1 MPFLPFSSK
10 VIARNEAISYRAQS
24 RNTSH
29 YSLLTNH
36 LHLERSRETSL
47 TIHHSL
53 ITNKMNYIKHLTG
66 FFNKISYE
74 TNLKPTHI
82 SLYLALFQCWNV
94 NRFKNPTGISRE
106 EIMKASKINSKATYH
121 KCMRELELLGFMIYN
136 PTFNPHSSSNII
148 MKNFSEE
155 VNGISKIPQP
165 THSKNEPVHNLT
177 KTKNEQVIEQV
188 NEQVY
193 IYNIKQTSKNI
204 LNNIKIDIK
213 KNSLNQP
220 VQNLNLLKIQKK
232 EMMEVLADDNR
243 QIISVLPDDNRQI
256 ITAFADT
263 AKKQIESAQQ
273 KEKSC
278 AKKEKA
284 IKLDLIFD
292 TTTANQ
298 TENSLHKIV
307 NSSMSSRAVS
317 IDEKPTLEM
326 VLEYFSIKES
336 SKTEANKFFNY
347 YSSIGWLIGGKT
359 KMKDWKAA
367 SRNWMLNSTKFATN
381 TSKSDY
387 SSQPKPMHL
396 HTATQ
401 KNYDEPL

>member
-1 MPFLPFSSK
+1 
-10 VIARNEAISYRAQS
+10 
-24 RNTSH
+24 
-29 YSLLTNH
+29 
-36 LHLERSRETSL
+36 
-47 TIHHSL
+47 
-53 ITNKMNYIKHLTG
+53 MNYIKHLTG

-74 TNLKPTHI
+74 TNLNPTHI

-121 KCMRELELLGFMIYN
+121 KCMKELELLGFMVYN
-136 PTFNPHSSSNII
+136 PTFNPHSCSNII
-148 MKNFSEE
+148 MTNFSEE
-155 VNGISKIPQP
+155 VKTNSKLAIP

-193 IYNIKQTSKNI
+193 IYNKKQTSKNI

-213 KNSLNQP
+213 KNSINQL
-220 VQNLNLLKIQKK
+220 VQNLNPLINPKEKK
-232 EMMEVLADDNR
+232 E
-243 QIISVLPDDNRQI
+243 
-256 ITAFADT
+256 
-263 AKKQIESAQQ
+263 

-278 AKKEKA
+278 VKKEKP
-284 IKLDLIFD
+284 IELDLIFD
-292 TTTANQ
+292 TITENQ

-307 NSSMSSRAVS
+307 TSSEV
-317 IDEKPTLEM
+317 EKPSLEM
-326 VLEYFSIKES
+326 ILEYFSFKES
-336 SKTEANKFFNY
+336 SLTEANKFFNY
-347 YSSIGWLIGGKT
+347 YSSIGWLVGGKT

-367 SRNWMLNSTKFATN
+367 ARNWMLNTAKFAVN
-381 TSKSDY
+381 APQSDY
-387 SSQPKPMHL
+387 NSQPKPMHL